1 MLANV
6 ESSTP
11 EELKAVLSGLSVE
24 ELQKVKKAL
33 SSRTSD
39 KKIVI
44 RYWPF
49 LGRASPFFRMCA
61 EAGVEFEHESDPE
74 KMQCA
79 LFGAKTTNLA
89 PPMVVDGDVIVSQ
102 APAVAK
108 YLGEKLGLTAGIKN
122 PSVAL
127 QYTMDI
133 SDLHEAMRGAFN
145 GGIVKKDLFECPKFM
160 AERFTA
166 ICSALERAIQGPFFF
181 GEKFSW
187 VDFALAG
194 YWDMIEC
201 KWLEP
206 LREKTGDVLASFPKI
221 KAIIAAIRALPSAAK
236 ITVPKLGA
244 DLTPE
249 LVATYPKEE
258 LPKVEVS
265 SDPPTTAKTMT
276 IMYWPFLARASPL
289 FRMCAEAGVEF
300 EHVSDPEKMQCA
312 LFGAKTSNLAPPMV
326 VDGDVIVSQ
335 APAAAMYLGEK
346 FGFTAGIKVPEIAL
360 QYVSDVGDLHE
371 AMRGAFNPCI
381 EKGDLSEAP
390 KFMSERFNAIV
401 GAIERSIQGPFY
413 FGEKF
418 TWVDFSLAGYWD
430 MIEFKW
436 LEPLKEKT
444 GDVLADCPK
453 IKAIVAAI
461 RALPSTEKLSGIP
474 KLGADLQPELVA
486 TWPEVK

>member
-1 MLANV
+1 MLSSV
-6 ESSTP
+6 EASTP
-11 EELKAVLSGLSVE
+11 EEVKACLMEMSVE
-24 ELQKVKKAL
+24 NLEKLKKAM
-33 SSRTSD
+33 STSG
-39 KKIVI
+39 KKIEI

-61 EAGVEFEHESDPE
+61 EAGVEFEHVSDME

-79 LFGAKTTNLA
+79 LFGAKTANLA

-108 YLGEKLGLTAGIKN
+108 YLGEKFGLTAGIKS
-122 PSVAL
+122 PHVAL
-127 QYTMDI
+127 QYAMDV
-133 SDLHEAMRGAFN
+133 SDLHEAMRGAIN
-145 GGIVKKDLFECPKFM
+145 DGIAKKDLCECPKFM
-160 AERFTA
+160 AERFTV
-166 ICSALERAIQGPFFF
+166 ICSAIERAIQGPFYF

-206 LREKTGDVLASFPKI
+206 LKEKTGDAVASFPKL
-221 KAIIAAIRALPSAAK
+221 KAVVAAIRALPSAAK
-236 ITVPKLGA
+236 ISIPKLGA
-244 DLTPE
+244 DVTPE
-249 LVATYPKEE
+249 LAETYPKAE

-265 SDPPTTAKTMT
+265 SEPPLKVTKMT
-276 IMYWPFLARASPL
+276 IRYWPFLGRASPC

-300 EHVSDPEKMQCA
+300 EHVSDMEQMKGA
-312 LFGAKTSNLAPPMV
+312 LFGAKTSNLACPMV

-346 FGFTAGIKVPEIAL
+346 FGFTAGIKVPEVAL
-360 QYVSDVGDLHE
+360 QYACDVGDLHE
-371 AMRGAFNPCI
+371 AMRGAFNACI
-381 EKGDLSEAP
+381 AKGDLGDAP
-390 KFMSERFNAIV
+390 KFMSERFTAIV
-401 GAIERSIQGPFY
+401 GAIERAIQGPFY

-418 TWVDFSLAGYWD
+418 GWVDFALTGYWD
-430 MIEFKW
+430 MIECKW

-444 GDVLADCPK
+444 GDVLKDCPK

-474 KLGADLQPELVA
+474 KLGADLKPELVA
-486 TWPEVK
+486 TWPEAK